1 MMLCNFKL
9 YRKFVG
15 GKWAKFSGKW
25 YPVKN
30 FGPLIDF
37 LDVDDG
43 KGMVHYSH
51 SHIEAREEHM
61 KNKRTNDLIYKKVKA
76 R

>member
-1 MMLCNFKL
+1 MTFRGFKL

-15 GKWAKFSGKW
+15 GKWAKFKNKW

-30 FGPLIDF
+30 FGPLLNF

-43 KGMVHYSH
+43 DGMVHYSH
-51 SHIEAREEHM
+51 SEIQSREEYKLKH
-61 KNKRTNDLIYKKVKA
+61 RTEKMIYGKKA
-76 R
+76 